1 MLLQQLKPHSR
12 GCFNGASVKTWAELK
27 LGIDGRFSLGAGT
40 MAAMGGIVSIG
51 YTSFR
56 VATLVAS
63 TNPLITSLLK
73 KIWTFMIDMP
83 LLSSTSFVFIDT

>member
-51 YTSFR
+51 YTSF
-56 VATLVAS
+56 S
-63 TNPLITSLLK
+63 SGYFGSKHQP
-73 KIWTFMIDMP
+73 IDNQ
-83 LLSSTSFVFIDT
+83 LAQKDLDLHD